1 MRSLFAMIVV
11 TAWGAVHVV
20 RAHGA
25 LYWPTPRN
33 SIDNV
38 LPEYKGGKSPTQGC
52 TCSNGNGDLNT
63 GCDLG
68 LRGTSE
74 GLSDGQSCLWWS
86 QGWICPL
93 LSSQYG
99 DAAAFCCGTPG
110 CSIGCEKCATELDGF
125 TAFHGTGPQSG
136 KIGFRTRYC
145 NATWNSK
152 GPFGSGSYYTHQE
165 SSHIDVILGAPVP
178 MINATLPK
186 EAWTMNME
194 AEEGSVE
201 DSYRYNPWRAPGE
214 PLQCD
219 WGWG

>member
-11 TAWGAVHVV
+11 TAWAAVHVV

-86 QGWICPL
+86 QGWICPR
-93 LSSQYG
+93 LSFQYG

-125 TAFHGTGPQSG
+125 TAAVESIGYEFVSQGPPNTMFVELDFVKNKKQ
-136 KIGFRTRYC
+136 T
-145 NATWNSK
+145 A
-152 GPFGSGSYYTHQE
+152 
-165 SSHIDVILGAPVP
+165 VP
-178 MINATLPK
+178 DHDT
-186 EAWTMNME
+186 
-194 AEEGSVE
+194 
-201 DSYRYNPWRAPGE
+201 PGDA
-214 PLQCD
+214 LQPCIYKRR
-219 WGWG
+219 